1 MDKMQYLAEFMED
14 GGGFIVTFP
23 DVPEAMTHGATRA
36 EARANAAE
44 ALELALLGAYYA
56 RGLPFPAASSPSR
69 TGGNLEW
76 IGVPP
81 AAIAKMAFIDAFK
94 ESGLTRVALAARL
107 GKSEAEVR
115 RMLNPTYGST
125 INTLEAGLRAL
136 GRRLVITVEA
146 A

>member
-1 MDKMQYLAEFMED
+1 MQYLAKFTED
-14 GGGFIVTFP
+14 GDGFIVTVP
-23 DVPEAMTHGATRA
+23 NVPEAMTHGASRA
-36 EARANAAE
+36 EARANAGE

-56 RGLPFPAASSPSR
+56 RNLPFPPADPR
-69 TGGNLEW
+69 PQDGGSFEW

-81 AAIAKMAFIDAFK
+81 AAVAKIAFIDAFK
-94 ESGLTRVALAARL
+94 ASGLTRVALAARL

-115 RMLNPTYGST
+115 RMLDPTYGSK

-136 GRRLVITVEA
+136 GRRLVISVEA

>member
-1 MDKMQYLAEFMED
+1 MQYLAKFIED
-14 GGGFIVTFP
+14 GDGFIVTFP
-23 DVPEAMTHGATRA
+23 DVPEAMSHGSSRA
-36 EARANAAE
+36 EARANAGE

-56 RGLPFPAASSPSR
+56 RNLPFPPTDPR
-69 TGGNLEW
+69 PQDGGSFEW

-81 AAIAKMAFIDAFK
+81 AAVAKMAFIDAFRA
-94 ESGLTRVALAARL
+94 SGLTRVALASRL

-115 RMLNPTYGST
+115 RMLNPTYGSK

-136 GRRLVITVEA
+136 GRRLVISVEA